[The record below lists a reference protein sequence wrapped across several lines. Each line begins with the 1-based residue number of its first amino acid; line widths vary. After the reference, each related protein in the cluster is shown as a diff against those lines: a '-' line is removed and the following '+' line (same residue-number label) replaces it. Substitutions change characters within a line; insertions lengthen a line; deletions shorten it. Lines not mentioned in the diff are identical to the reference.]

1 MTWPTVIQWA
11 GQFAHDHSDALILL
25 AIAAIGT
32 MPKALPWPFRL
43 IEPVEWAYEWTRSTL
58 IMFASLR
65 TPQHTEVAQNTETRV
80 VTEPNGRKT
89 ETASTQAVGE
99 VKEGTGGK

>member
-1 MTWPTVIQWA
+1 MQWA
-11 GQFAHDHSDALILL
+11 GQFFHDHAEALLLL
-25 AIAAIGT
+25 ALAMANT

-43 IEPVEWAYEWTRSTL
+43 IEPVEWSWEWLRAGL
-58 IMFASLR
+58 ITFASLR

-89 ETASTQAVGE
+89 ETASIQAVGE